1 MTTCWASQAADQ
13 EAARIDQADRRDE
26 FVGQF
31 TQDACDEI
39 LAEDDEAHFLIG
51 RSPALCTLFGNVL
64 NADEKSAYMSVLLL
78 REALREQVLK
88 DYPEG
93 VRVRAEKLAN
103 KQLADMADEV
113 PFHRLNEL
121 PLAAICPV
129 PAFPSLRGGL

>member
-51 RSPALCTLFGNVL
+51 RSPALCALLGNVL
-64 NADEKSAYMSVLLL
+64 NADEKNAYMSVLLL

-93 VRVRAEKLAN
+93 VRVRAEKLAD
-103 KQLADMADEV
+103 AADES
-113 PFHRLNEL
+113 
-121 PLAAICPV
+121 AADDAAWQRFESRWDG

>member
-13 EAARIDQADRRDE
+13 EAARIDAAEARDE

-51 RSPALCTLFGNVL
+51 RSPALCALFDKVL
-64 NADEKSAYMSVLLL
+64 NADEKNAYMSILLL

-88 DYPEG
+88 DYPQG
-93 VRVRAEKLAN
+93 VRVRAEKLAD
-103 KQLADMADEV
+103 KQLADMADDV
-113 PFHRLNEL
+113 PFERLNKL
-121 PLAAICPV
+121 PLASICPV
-129 PAFPSLRGGL
+129 PAFPGVRGGA